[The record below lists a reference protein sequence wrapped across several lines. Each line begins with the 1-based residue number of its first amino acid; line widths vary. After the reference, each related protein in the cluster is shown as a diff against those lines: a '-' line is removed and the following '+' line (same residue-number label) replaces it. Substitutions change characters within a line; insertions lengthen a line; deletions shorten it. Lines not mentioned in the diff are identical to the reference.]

1 MRLGFSVRVLGLPD
15 LPAHDARRQ
24 ADSPHLSTNLAL
36 LRDILVYLQ
45 RNDLHMYRLHSA
57 LAPTGDDAD
66 DLLCGCARQLQALGD
81 LARAADLRLS
91 FHPYSQVTL
100 NALDQE
106 RADRSVALLGTMARL
121 LDAMALGPEA
131 VIVLHVGGVY
141 GRADDALGRFVR
153 RYEALPPDVRRRVV
167 LENDDHRFS
176 WADVAAAH
184 AACGVPLVFDQLH
197 HLVYNPAG
205 IPTREALAAALASW
219 PAGVTPKIHFASP
232 RTEMRPLPGSNRI
245 KVPIWTE
252 HSDFVN
258 PFEFIAF
265 LRDAATLTPDEPAW
279 PQAFDVMLEC
289 KARDLA
295 VLKLRQ
301 DLARFAP
308 DLASGAR

>member
-1 MRLGFSVRVLGLPD
+1 
-15 LPAHDARRQ
+15 
-24 ADSPHLSTNLAL
+24 
-36 LRDILVYLQ
+36 
-45 RNDLHMYRLHSA
+45 MYRLHSA

-153 RYEALPPDVRRRVV
+153 RYEALPRTCAAGWSWKTTTTASLGRRGRRPRRLRRTPGVR
-167 LENDDHRFS
+167 
-176 WADVAAAH
+176 
-184 AACGVPLVFDQLH
+184 QLH

-205 IPTREALAAALASW
+205 IPTREALAAALARW